1 MKRLRRFAIVTA
13 TAVFAM
19 VTTLLL
25 SSTEVAAATAT
36 ANLTVSATVSV
47 NCAVTAGTLAFGA
60 YDPVVTNASAALDGS
75 GTFTVACTKGAT
87 GVTIDLGQ
95 GANYSGGRRMV
106 AAGNYL
112 PYQVY
117 SDAGRTTVWG
127 STSGGATVAVA
138 APASSAP
145 ATYTVYGRIAAAQ
158 DVPAGGYGDTV
169 VATVN
174 F

>member
-1 MKRLRRFAIVTA
+1 MKGLHRFSVVAA
-13 TAVFAM
+13 TWGLGTIFVL
-19 VTTLLL
+19 VLT
-25 SSTEVAAATAT
+25 STQVAAATAT

-47 NCAVTAGTLAFGA
+47 NCVVTAGTLAFGA

-112 PYQVY
+112 LYQVY

-138 APASSAP
+138 APASSAA

-158 DVPAGGYGDTV
+158 DVPAGGYSDTV